1 MTRRNS
7 SKPGRSEHGSP
18 PTDLELMLWA
28 DGELDEGR
36 AREVEAYV
44 LRDASSR
51 AKVAGMDVVGAAIR
65 EHEPSTLADGIA
77 DAVMARVEREGANG
91 IGRVDAVRKR
101 VNGVEPGADP
111 ASATRRLAPVA
122 APQQPANDS
131 SARRIFVLAAIAAA
145 VAAGLMIWGRM
156 DAEPHRAEI
165 QAPPSAEVVVVPAP
179 SQRPAPEAPAAP
191 GDEGEP
197 GVEVAAV
204 DFGARMGTIFYI
216 PTGSSE
222 HSPTTTVVWL
232 SDEGTG
238 GER

>member
-1 MTRRNS
+1 MTTRNS

-36 AREVEAYV
+36 AREVEAYM

-51 AKVAGMDVVGAAIR
+51 AKIVGMDVVGAALR
-65 EHEPSTLADGIA
+65 EHAQSALADGIA

-91 IGRVDAVRKR
+91 IARAPAARKST
-101 VNGVEPGADP
+101 NGVEPGADP
-111 ASATRRLAPVA
+111 VSATRRLAPGS
-122 APQQPANDS
+122 APQQPANENN
-131 SARRIFVLAAIAAA
+131 ARRIFGLAAIAAA
-145 VAAGLMIWGRM
+145 AAAGLMIWGRM

-165 QAPPSAEVVVVPAP
+165 QAPPSAEVIVAP
-179 SQRPAPEAPAAP
+179 TPSPRPAPEAPAAP
-191 GDEGEP
+191 DDEGEP

-222 HSPTTTVVWL
+222 TSPTTTVVWL

>member
-1 MTRRNS
+1 MTSRNS
-7 SKPGRSEHGSP
+7 SKPGRSERGSP

-36 AREVEAYV
+36 AREVEAYM

-51 AKVAGMDVVGAAIR
+51 AKIVGLDVVSAAIR
-65 EHEPSTLADGIA
+65 ERAPSALADGIA

-91 IGRVDAVRKR
+91 IGKVDAARKGA
-101 VNGVEPGADP
+101 NGVAPGADH
-111 ASATRRLAPVA
+111 ASETRRLAPGA
-122 APQQPANDS
+122 APQRPANDNN
-131 SARRIFVLAAIAAA
+131 ARRIFGLAAIAAA
-145 VAAGLMIWGRM
+145 AAAGLMIWGRM
-156 DAEPHRAEI
+156 DAEPHRTEI
-165 QAPPSAEVVVVPAP
+165 QAPHSAEVAVAPAP
-179 SQRPAPEAPAAP
+179 SPQPAPEAPAAP
-191 GDEGEP
+191 SDEGEP

-204 DFGARMGTIFYI
+204 NFGARMGTIFYI

>member
-1 MTRRNS
+1 MTSRNS

-28 DGELDEGR
+28 DGELGEGR

-51 AKVAGMDVVGAAIR
+51 AKIVGLDVVGAAIR
-65 EHEPSTLADGIA
+65 ERTPSALADGIA
-77 DAVMARVEREGANG
+77 DAVMARVERGGANG
-91 IGRVDAVRKR
+91 IGRDGAAKKGA
-101 VNGVEPGADP
+101 NGVELGSGQ
-111 ASATRRLAPVA
+111 ASATRRLAPGA
-122 APQQPANDS
+122 APQQPANDNN
-131 SARRIFVLAAIAAA
+131 ARRIFALAAIAAVA
-145 VAAGLMIWGRM
+145 AAGLMIWGRL
-156 DAEPHRAEI
+156 DAEPHRAQI
-165 QAPPSAEVVVVPAP
+165 QVPPSAEVAPAP
-179 SQRPAPEAPAAP
+179 SPRPAPQASAAP
-191 GDEGEP
+191 SDEREP

-204 DFGARMGTIFYI
+204 NFGARMGTIFYI

-222 HSPTTTVVWL
+222 NSPTTTVVWL